1 MNRIE
6 DCETPFCPVTIFEA
20 KATGAIT
27 YEQGGCCQSEADR
40 NGVSL
45 AAYIDALYYL
55 VSQMRAQRVLLIG
68 CGGGTLGT
76 MLSRAGRTVTIVD
89 VNPASFTLARQYFEL
104 ARNVVC
110 EVADGKAFLLS
121 AASKFDAI
129 VLDAYHG
136 DRIPSHLQS
145 LRFFEAVRDH
155 LSPRGAFFANVHVL
169 HDLDGAADRM
179 AKCMSNVWPEVRLLD
194 TEGTLG
200 RNAIAMAGIVSQFGL
215 PYVQIPPESDWNDI
229 ERELASMQYRAVR
242 YLRKDL
248 PVK

>member
-1 MNRIE
+1 MIRIE
-6 DCETPFCPVTIFEA
+6 DCETPFGPVTIFEA

-40 NGVSL
+40 AGVSL
-45 AAYIDALYYL
+45 AAYIHALYYL
-55 VSQMRAQRVLLIG
+55 ISQTRAQRVLLIG

-76 MLSRAGRTVTIVD
+76 MLARVGRTVTIVD
-89 VNPASFTLARQYFEL
+89 VNPTSFTLARQYFEL

-145 LRFFEAVRDH
+145 LRFFEAVLDH
-155 LSPRGAFFANVHVL
+155 LSPRGAIFANVHVQ

-179 AKCMSNVWPEVRLLD
+179 ADCMSNVWPEVRLLD
-194 TEGTLG
+194 AEGTLG
-200 RNAIAMAGIVSQFGL
+200 RNAIAMAGAVSQLGL
-215 PYVQIPPESDWNDI
+215 PYVQMPPVTDWNDI
-229 ERELASMQYRAVR
+229 EKELASMRYRTVR
-242 YLRKDL
+242 VPR
-248 PVK
+248 